1 MSRHESETA
10 LIRPGK
16 TTAALYVCVA
26 LLLAGCGAKKH
37 LDAKVYFVPVPAYPG
52 AGDPRHSANSTFAST
67 DWTLPKG
74 TLPSQV
80 YAWYAARLPKEGWKI
95 TDKNETG
102 LRAHKGNR
110 AVSIGVRG
118 RTLEVISS

>member
-1 MSRHESETA
+1 VR
-10 LIRPGK
+10 R
-16 TTAALYVCVA
+16 AAIVIAA
-26 LLLAGCGAKKH
+26 LLLAGCGSSRKH
-37 LDAKVYFVPVPAYPG
+37 VVVFTPVPVYPG
-52 AGDPRHSANSTFAST
+52 ATNARDSANANFASR

-80 YAWYAARLPKEGWKI
+80 YAWYALRLPKAGWKI

-102 LRAHKGNR
+102 LRAHRSGR
-110 AVSIGVRG
+110 AVSIGERG